1 MSLPSLSPSSLSYI
15 TNIIIIITII
25 IFITFTIRC
34 FTNHHITF
42 HYNDNDD
49 YNIGGPLKSK
59 LNYSGLTSYTSK
71 IPVYRKNP
79 NHKQLINDDQN
90 PNHKQLINDDQN
102 TPSICTNNNIHLINY
117 TNDGDNNVIHDII
130 EEPSSPLSISMIK
143 TDLKI
148 KSLFEQIKSMELLN
162 LSHSIEDALNVFDT
176 YSTNNNSTAFSNL
189 LNNNNDHSIEEDSID
204 SNLNLF
210 YSPNGSLVDSRM
222 SVGNVSVDD
231 SVEKLNKEESFRNV
245 NLEDSYV
252 TVTTAPLSIKTIA
265 KVGMNA
271 ASMRSKSS
279 PIKNIQNNKYNL
291 KKSMINNDSYNNHNK
306 SKYKSVVSNNSNINN
321 KQVAAISN
329 TKDKYYSNDMDKNK
343 EKIKKKSKKIH
354 STNNRS
360 MMMISHVSNNNDD
373 DNYNDDDSDKIIKY
387 NDNVSVD
394 ENITQLY
401 SRIQTISNSFE
412 LHEIISLPPIS
423 YTSSALSVSQKQ
435 SHYMT
440 LPHSKAPISL
450 SAASSVV
457 PYSNQNVIEMNIDK
471 TDQFQQVMSNIYI
484 YIYIYWNIPIIS
496 FFS

>member
-1 MSLPSLSPSSLSYI
+1 M
-15 TNIIIIITII
+15 
-25 IFITFTIRC
+25 
-34 FTNHHITF
+34 
-42 HYNDNDD
+42 
-49 YNIGGPLKSK
+49 KSK

-90 PNHKQLINDDQN
+90 
-102 TPSICTNNNIHLINY
+102 TPSICTNNNIHLIDY
-117 TNDGDNNVIHDII
+117 TNDGDKSVIHGMI

-189 LNNNNDHSIEEDSID
+189 LNNNNEHSIDEDSID

-231 SVEKLNKEESFRNV
+231 SVGKLNKEESFRNV
-245 NLEDSYV
+245 NLEDSYD

-265 KVGMNA
+265 KVGMDA

-279 PIKNIQNNKYNL
+279 PIKNIQNNKYNF

-306 SKYKSVVSNNSNINN
+306 SKYKSVVSNNRNINN
-321 KQVAAISN
+321 KQVTSISN
-329 TKDKYYSNDMDKNK
+329 TKDKYNSNDMDRNK

-373 DNYNDDDSDKIIKY
+373 DNNDDDSDKIIKY

-440 LPHSKAPISL
+440 HPHSKAPILL

-457 PYSNQNVIEMNIDK
+457 PYSNQNIIEMNIDK
-471 TDQFQQVMSNIYI
+471 TDQFQQVMSNIYLCMYL
-484 YIYIYWNIPIIS
+484 YIYMYINWNVPIIS